1 MVVEVDDSGWGDLLG
16 GVVIVMRRVDTDEFF
31 SDEIPIEL
39 FQLEF
44 KYKIYLRKAI
54 EIILNG
60 IDQLKIKNTEPI
72 HICTGY
78 VFTDAS
84 ETLNELGYRVV
95 EAKIVGKTQELAEAE
110 FARSLVRLGV
120 AEYHEVREMRSFN
133 KFLQWVHM
141 DLEDR
146 ERYVKTGW
154 KSWTRLRNRGQN
166 DEE

>member
-16 GVVIVMRRVDTDEFF
+16 GVVVVMRRVDTDEFF

-39 FQLEF
+39 FQSDF

-54 EIILNG
+54 EIILKG
-60 IDQLKIKNTEPI
+60 IDQLDVKKNESL

-78 VFTDAS
+78 VFTDAQ
-84 ETLNELGYRVV
+84 ETLKELGYRVV

-110 FARSLVRLGV
+110 FAKSLVRLGV
-120 AEYHEVREMRSFN
+120 AEYHEVREMRSFD

-141 DLEDR
+141 DLDNR
-146 ERYVKTGW
+146 EQFVKTGW
-154 KSWTRLRNRGQN
+154 KSWSRLKTE
-166 DEE
+166 DK